1 MTGRSRAEGAKKRTN
16 YSSFPRVTAG
26 FAIIHSLAYI
36 LAAAATAAGGF
47 LERSLGQKI
56 ATGAVASVLLVLS
69 LLLLVVLVRFRKVE
83 IIPISKTGEMNRWNK
98 ERRNSVGR
106 RASLVAEA
114 KASGRKDFSNIP
126 EAHVGWRPLILGN
139 PLSIYRRVNILE
151 LGSLTRWTE
160 IRKRNRLVDEGA
172 HAHLNRRAIGLA
184 RDEIGRRGNEF
195 MEDIQHGGEM
205 LGRVISNIS
214 RRSGRSTRSAQSYDD
229 SNLRANDIELRDL
242 NSASAPT
249 GGVTGQ
255 QGKGSGE
262 DIGAHNETED
272 ASIIHA
278 PPAMYGM
285 VPVETHANTAGFGG
299 HSGGHTLENSTE
311 TIEEIDFEDVDL
323 EDGRVLQTPTPVPAP
338 TTGRTKSP
346 NKQD

>member
-195 MEDIQHGGEM
+195 MEDIHHSGEM

-214 RRSGRSTRSAQSYDD
+214 KRSGRSVKSAQSYD
-229 SNLRANDIELRDL
+229 SNLRAHGIELQDL
-242 NSASAPT
+242 DSTNTPP
-249 GGVTGQ
+249 GQ
-255 QGKGSGE
+255 QGKVSGE
-262 DIGAHNETED
+262 IMGARNETED
-272 ASIIHA
+272 ASVIDA
-278 PPAMYGM
+278 SPAMHGM
-285 VPVETHANTAGFGG
+285 IPITVGFGG
-299 HSGGHTLENSTE
+299 HRGGHMLENSTE
-311 TIEEIDFEDVDL
+311 TIEETDFENVDL
-323 EDGRVLQTPTPVPAP
+323 EDGRALPTPTPAPAP
-338 TTGRTKSP
+338 ITGRAESQ